1 MKKVKATKIVV
12 RKTLREKL
20 DAERL
25 AGVDTGYA
33 QGRHDTRFEFRPNP
47 THQKNI
53 TDVVR
58 MIESWG
64 MLEENGLI
72 MIAGTDLQHHC
83 NAAVPLRLL
92 RVIAEELKRF
102 GYKP

>member
-1 MKKVKATKIVV
+1 MKKAKKVRVA
-12 RKTLREKL
+12 RKTLTEKL
-20 DAERL
+20 AAAEQRGYEN
-25 AGVDTGYA
+25 GVALGKIEASKWYV
-33 QGRHDTRFEFRPNP
+33 PNWQ
-47 THQKNI
+47 HQKNI

-64 MLEENGLI
+64 NMSDDGVI
-72 MIAGTDLQHHC
+72 MIAGTDLKHHC

-92 RVIAEELKRF
+92 RVIGDELKRL

>member
-1 MKKVKATKIVV
+1 MKKVKKV
-12 RKTLREKL
+12 RTTLAEKL
-20 DAERL
+20 AEAERRGHEN
-25 AGVDTGYA
+25 GVACGKIEASKWYV
-33 QGRHDTRFEFRPNP
+33 PNWQ
-47 THQKNI
+47 HQKNI

-64 MLEENGLI
+64 NMSDDGVI
-72 MIAGTDLQHHC
+72 MIAGTDLKHHC

-92 RVIAEELKRF
+92 RVMGEELTRL